1 MCPVTEH
8 PSPCQPHCML
18 RRPQACSAPILT
30 DSKEGEHLDRHTR
43 LTGRYS
49 RALGDVRKCHPDSQ
63 EGGETVAVGA

>member
-1 MCPVTEH
+1 MPAA
-8 PSPCQPHCML
+8 L
-18 RRPQACSAPILT
+18 YAAAAPGLLCA
-30 DSKEGEHLDRHTR
+30 DFDRLEGEHLDRHTR